1 MWYINHKNGHKVAN
15 LQDIIW
21 PLWIQIYQIYLSN
34 IRLLPISAHWMLV
47 KTQMVSLAVEA
58 DYWRLCSQLFCL
70 IEWDCRLSCCSVGL
84 GQEILGCTVLEK
96 GAKCQTVESSEVR
109 MPAKP
114 CNRPHICLI
123 EMPTLPL
130 FLCLLTSIR
139 KWPEWKERLKARLW
153 EAR

>member
-1 MWYINHKNGHKVAN
+1 MWYINHKNGHKVKN
-15 LQDIIW
+15 YIKIL
-21 PLWIQIYQIYLSN
+21 YGHFEFRYLSN
-34 IRLLPISAHWMLV
+34 IIRLLPIPAHWMLV
-47 KTQMVSLAVEA
+47 KTQMVFLAVEA

-139 KWPEWKERLKARLW
+139 KWPEWKGRLKARLW

>member
-1 MWYINHKNGHKVAN
+1 MWYINHKNGHKVAH
-15 LQDIIW
+15 LQDIICR
-21 PLWIQIYQIYLSN
+21 LSDSDIYQTLDYY
-34 IRLLPISAHWMLV
+34 RFQHWMLI
-47 KTQMVSLAVEA
+47 KTQMASLAVEA
-58 DYWRLCSQLFCL
+58 DYWRLCSQLFCH